1 MDLVGLITQIP
12 ASTIFILLLAL
23 ALNFIANFVISK
35 KVNLE
40 YAREVQAVY
49 STFQKEFREALKSGD
64 RARIE
69 KMKRKEKQM
78 RDMMMKVN
86 SERMRASFY
95 YLIPFMI
102 IFFVLNS
109 VFSGKVVALSPFQ
122 FNLWFVR
129 TVAQV
134 DGFYG
139 LDFISWYIVTSIAL
153 NLIISKLMKTMP

>member
-1 MDLVGLITQIP
+1 MDFIELITQIP

-23 ALNFIANFVISK
+23 ALNFVANFVIKK

-40 YAREVQAVY
+40 YAREVQAAY
-49 STFQKEFREALKSGD
+49 SAFQKEFREALKSGD

-95 YLIPFMI
+95 YLIPFMV
-102 IFFVLNS
+102 IFFALNS
-109 VFSGKVVALSPFQ
+109 IFSGKVVALSPFQ

-129 TVAQV
+129 TIAQV